1 VNELQAVGL
10 VARQEVSL
18 DPLAQMHLLLREHG
32 WEPECHNSSSGKAA
46 FWSWSHPERPGHF
59 FETSSRGTATE
70 SDPNVLEPND
80 VGIAYNAT
88 YDLDGLRHRLK
99 QLAAQ
104 ANA

>member
-1 VNELQAVGL
+1 VV
-10 VARQEVSL
+10 
-18 DPLAQMHLLLREHG
+18 
-32 WEPECHNSSSGKAA
+32 EPDE
-46 FWSWSHPERPGHF
+46 
-59 FETSSRGTATE
+59 
-70 SDPNVLEPND
+70 